1 MIPILPFLPFVDLL
15 PHLYTLW
22 KLLIL
27 YCNSSSSLKT
37 LRPPTSSSDQRSL
50 LFFWRFFS
58 LSTLCSS
65 LLDMASSLYAA
76 LSTSD
81 DSSPISRT
89 RQGVLNR
96 WNSLAEST
104 GSWTNPFLSRFPSLS
119 TGIGSLTRSSTAT
132 TSIVSSRGSSA

>member
-1 MIPILPFLPFVDLL
+1 MIPNLPFLPFVDLL

-37 LRPPTSSSDQRSL
+37 LRPPKDSSDQRSL
-50 LFFWRFFS
+50 LFFGVSS
-58 LSTLCSS
+58 LSLLCSS